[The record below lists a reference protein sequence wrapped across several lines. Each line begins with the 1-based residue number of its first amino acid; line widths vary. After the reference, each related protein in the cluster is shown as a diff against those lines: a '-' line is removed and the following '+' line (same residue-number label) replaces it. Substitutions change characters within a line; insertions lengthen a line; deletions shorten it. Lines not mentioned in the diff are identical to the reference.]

1 MWCTCVYV
9 GRYHTLTFTF
19 TLTLT
24 LTLSTDSIAIGAIR
38 ARSEVYTLPS
48 LLLKY
53 RIIHLLFF
61 SIFICGALTDF
72 ITICL
77 SLCLYVRACCQAAR
91 LKGFAMGTGSGSGM
105 DPRQSM
111 DFYPE
116 SPDIR
121 GMNRGGEGG
130 RGGGGGVGGRL
141 GEGDGMRMSRD
152 GRLMVGTEKENLY
165 SGNGNGNG
173 RTDLP
178 VVSESIRNLRTEK
191 ARCVQCDN
199 LLHTRICTLTDIY
212 IYTYLHI
219 YISTYIHIYIYT
231 HIHIYIY
238 IYVCVCVCVC
248 VCVELFIYTHI
259 HSVTNID
266 NANTHGE

>member
-1 MWCTCVYV
+1 M
-9 GRYHTLTFTF
+9 
-19 TLTLT
+19 
-24 LTLSTDSIAIGAIR
+24 
-38 ARSEVYTLPS
+38 PS
-48 LLLKY
+48 LLLRY
-53 RIIHLLFF
+53 RIIYPLLF
-61 SIFICGALTDF
+61 SIFTCGALTDS

-77 SLCLYVRACCQAAR
+77 SLCSYVRACCQAAR
-91 LKGFAMGTGSGSGM
+91 LKGFAMGTGSGSMM

-121 GMNRGGEGG
+121 GMNRGGGEGG

-152 GRLMVGTEKENLY
+152 RRLMVGTEKENLY
-165 SGNGNGNG
+165 SWNGNGNGNG

-191 ARCVQCDN
+191 ARCLQYEN

-212 IYTYLHI
+212 IY
-219 YISTYIHIYIYT
+219 
-231 HIHIYIY
+231 
-238 IYVCVCVCVC
+238 IYVCVYVCMY
-248 VCVELFIYTHI
+248 E
-259 HSVTNID
+259 
-266 NANTHGE
+266 